1 MKAIESYLK
10 GENSVIKIMEE
21 LNIGK
26 CTFREWMRNYETFG
40 NDA

>member
-1 MKAIESYLK
+1 
-10 GENSVIKIMEE
+10 MEE
-21 LNIGK
+21 LNVGK

>member
-1 MKAIESYLK
+1 MSKTKVSSKQKIKAIESYLK

-26 CTFREWMRNYETFG
+26 RTFRE
-40 NDA
+40 

>member
-1 MKAIESYLK
+1 
-10 GENSVIKIMEE
+10 MEE

-26 CTFREWMRNYETFG
+26 CTFREWMRNCETFG